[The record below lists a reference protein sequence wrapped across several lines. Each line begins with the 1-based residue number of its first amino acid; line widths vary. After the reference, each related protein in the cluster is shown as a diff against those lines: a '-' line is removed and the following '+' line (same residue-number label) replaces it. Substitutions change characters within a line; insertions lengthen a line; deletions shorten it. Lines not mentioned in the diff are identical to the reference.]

1 MELSG
6 NYIVKNNK
14 SVNFQGAKKPIEKSF
29 SAVNNKNVELPSTQ
43 TVGMSQVNYSAPVS
57 YTKIADI
64 PIPGMQETAT
74 LFKLSNG
81 QKVAILPKKGPTYI
95 RTSFGVGSLNEPDN
109 IRGISHYIEHNL
121 FNGSKD
127 LAPGE
132 YDKRLKAMG
141 GYSNAGTST
150 SETQYYLDLQLL
162 DDKSLEEAI
171 RLNAMQT
178 QFPTFPEEQLQKEKE
193 PVKQEIDIYEKNA
206 YALSED
212 TMMRNLFGIQSSSL
226 NYIIGSKEKIN
237 ALNRDTVLDYYN
249 TWYTPDNAVT
259 VITGDVDVEETMQL
273 VSKYY
278 NKKLDT
284 SKVQNRKYE
293 NLKPANQPV
302 RKDIF
307 QSENPNS
314 VISLGFPVENTT
326 TAEQE
331 QISLMLSFLNT
342 PTSNLSKRLY
352 DIGASASLYIQ
363 QLSSDKNA
371 PKAITANIEV
381 ADEKSEEVLKIIY
394 EEITNLINNP
404 PNQNLV
410 NQMVKN
416 EIENMK
422 NLSEY
427 SENISEKLVQIVK
440 NNDLNYFAE
449 KQYALLGLNSQKVSA
464 LAKKYLDLNKI
475 SICVAHPDKTT
486 ANDISNN
493 YNNVNVQKRGN
504 NVSFGKSI
512 SVASSLNEERQNIKQ
527 YVLNNNIFLSTVKSD
542 NNADS
547 SFQMI
552 FQGDYNP
559 NVSQAEADVITEL
572 LNRGSLFYGNDA
584 YKNLKEQLN
593 TSLGFGF
600 SSNQIFVS
608 GSFDASKTNDV
619 LALMKHT
626 LLNPNFTQ
634 VEFDKAKQNV
644 RQNLLNAQK
653 NPNDKLMREIVANDK
668 SYMSNEEQ
676 IKMLDALTL
685 QDVQRT
691 YFSLLNNAQ
700 CSASMSL
707 PQNNLNFAEQSVI
720 NQLSFNMPMARPFV
734 KEKDVKTS
742 LYMQNLQE
750 KIVCDSQEAP
760 QAEIVH
766 SYQYKTSGNLED
778 EVKVEMLNRILG
790 GGMDSRL
797 FKDLRETEK
806 IAYSVGSSLSTVN
819 DIGILNMFIGTS
831 TDPNMTTEATPENV
845 NKAINSF
852 KKNIERLKTE
862 NVSDEELNMAKTV
875 LKSNLLNALE
885 GNQSKSGILQL
896 NMASHYD
903 VDFAI
908 RKLEIIDKITAEDIK
923 AAANYV
929 FANKPITSIVAS
941 QYTLD
946 SLGLKK

>member
-14 SVNFQGAKKPIEKSF
+14 SVNFQSSKKNIEKSF
-29 SAVNNKNVELPSTQ
+29 GAVNNKNVELPSTQ

-64 PIPGMQETAT
+64 DIPGMKEKAT

-109 IRGISHYIEHNL
+109 LRGISHYIEHNL

-132 YDKRLKAMG
+132 YDKRLKAIG

-150 SETQYYLDLQLL
+150 SETQYYLNLQLL

-171 RLNAMQT
+171 RLNALQT
-178 QFPTFPEEQLQKEKE
+178 QYPTFPEDQLQKEKE
-193 PVKQEIDIYEKNA
+193 PVKQEIDIYEKEPF
-206 YALSED
+206 ALAED
-212 TMMRNLFGIQSSSL
+212 EMFRNLFGIQSTSR
-226 NYIIGSKEKIN
+226 NFVAGSKEKIN
-237 ALNRDTVLDYYN
+237 ALNRETVLDYYN

-259 VITGDVDVEETMQL
+259 VITGDVDVNETIQL

-278 NKKLDT
+278 NKKPDV
-284 SKVQNRKYE
+284 SKVNNRKYE
-293 NLKPANQPV
+293 DLKPISQPV

-307 QSENPNS
+307 QTKNPNA

-326 TAEQE
+326 TAEQDK
-331 QISLMLSFLNT
+331 ISLMLSFLNK
-342 PTSNLSKRLY
+342 PTSQLSKRLY
-352 DIGASASLYIQ
+352 DIGASASLYMQ
-363 QLSSDKNA
+363 SLSSDKNA

-381 ADEKSEEVLKIIY
+381 PDEKSEEVLKIIY

-404 PNQNLV
+404 PNQNMV
-410 NQMVKN
+410 NQMVRN
-416 EIENMK
+416 ELENMK
-422 NLSEY
+422 NISEY
-427 SENISEKLVQIVK
+427 SESVSEKLLTMVK
-440 NNDLNYFAE
+440 NNDLNYFSE
-449 KQYALLGLNSQKVSA
+449 KQNALLSLNSQNISS
-464 LAKKYLDLNKI
+464 LARKFLDLNRI

-486 ANDISNN
+486 ANDIANN
-493 YNNVNVQKRGN
+493 YNKTNVARNGY

-512 SVASSLNEERQNIKQ
+512 NVASSLGDDKKNIKQ
-527 YVLNNNIFLSTVKSD
+527 YVLGNNIYLSTVKTD
-542 NNADS
+542 NCADS
-547 SFQMI
+547 SFEMVLE
-552 FQGDYNP
+552 GDYNP
-559 NVSQAEADVITEL
+559 NVSQAEVSVISEL
-572 LNRGSLFYGNDA
+572 LNRGSLFHGNDA
-584 YKNLKEQLN
+584 YKAIKEQLN
-593 TSLGFGF
+593 AGLMFGC
-600 SSNQIFVS
+600 SPSQICVS
-608 GSFDASKTNDV
+608 GSFDASKTNEV
-619 LALMKHT
+619 LSLVKSA

-644 RQNLLNAQK
+644 RQALLNAEK
-653 NPNDKLMREIVANDK
+653 NPLDKLMKEILPNDKSCFSK
-668 SYMSNEEQ
+668 EEQ

-691 YFSLLNNAQ
+691 YFNLLYNSQ
-700 CSASMSL
+700 CSASMTL
-707 PQNNLNFAEQSVI
+707 PQDNPNFAEQSLI
-720 NQLSFNMPMARPFV
+720 NQLSFNMPMARTFR
-734 KEKDVKTS
+734 KEKSSQTS
-742 LYMQNLQE
+742 LYMQNIQE

-760 QAEIVH
+760 QAEIIH
-766 SYQYKTSGNLED
+766 SYQYRTTNNIED
-778 EVKVEMLNRILG
+778 NVKIEILNRILG

-797 FKDLRETEK
+797 FKDLREDEK
-806 IAYSVGSSLSTVN
+806 IAYSVYSTNSVVN
-819 DIGILNMFIGTS
+819 NIGILNMCIGTS

-852 KKNIERLKTE
+852 KKNVERLKTE
-862 NVSDEELNMAKTV
+862 NVSDEELNMVKTI
-875 LKSNLLNALE
+875 LKSNLLNAQE
-885 GNQSKSGILQL
+885 GNQNKTDLLQM
-896 NMASHYD
+896 NMNSYYD
-903 VDFAI
+903 VDYAAK
-908 RKLEIIDKITAEDIK
+908 KLEIIDKITAEDIK

-946 SLGLKK
+946 ALGLKK